1 MTYTAGIDVGASAV
15 KTVLM
20 EYGNGSGSKV
30 LFKDCRRMLRRNPA
44 DVAEESLHDALE
56 VVGISLPDVA
66 YVASTGEGEMVRKKR
81 GHFYSMT
88 THARGALFLYPE
100 ARAVMDLGALHG
112 RAMKVNEKARVLS
125 YQMTGPCASGSGQ
138 FTENITRYLGMPRR
152 RRPAL
157 PPVAPPRAGLLDLR
171 GPRRN
176 RRHQH
181 GLARH
186 RHARHHPRHP
196 RVDRPA
202 PRQAPLGAEGLT
214 PLSS

>member
-100 ARAVMDLGALHG
+100 ACAVMDLGALHG

-157 PPVAPPRAGLLDLR
+157 PPVAPPRAGLLR
-171 GPRRN
+171 SARSWPRPTSSTWSRAASPRPTSSAASTSRSASASSSSS
-176 RRHQH
+176 RR
-181 GLARH
+181 
-186 RHARHHPRHP
+186 
-196 RVDRPA
+196 
-202 PRQAPLGAEGLT
+202 
-214 PLSS
+214 